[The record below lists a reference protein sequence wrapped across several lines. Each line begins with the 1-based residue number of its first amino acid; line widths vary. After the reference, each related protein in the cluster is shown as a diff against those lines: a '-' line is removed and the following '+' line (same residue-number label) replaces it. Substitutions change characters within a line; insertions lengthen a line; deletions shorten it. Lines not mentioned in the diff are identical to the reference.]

1 MSDVGARAPVAG
13 RNVVLRVGAPVVD
26 VSTDEGSPGLLAGAV
41 AGQALGQRRRLGAT
55 PGAGV
60 RRGGA
65 SVAGDEDHD
74 AWVELKPRDGEF
86 EACAAT
92 AVASTAVCVSRL
104 QVFGAGDGG
113 AATVTLAVPPR
124 RTRRVE
130 RCDGQR
136 AEALTCEVFRLPG
149 HGTPIGCRG
158 SPR

>member
-41 AGQALGQRRRLGAT
+41 ADPALGLGAT

-86 EACAAT
+86 EAGAAT
-92 AVASTAVCVSRL
+92 AIASTTVRVPRL
-104 QVFGAGDGG
+104 QVLGPSDGG
-113 AATVTLAVPPR
+113 AAAVTLAVPPR
-124 RTRRVE
+124 RTRCVE

-136 AEALTCEVFRLPG
+136 AEALAGEVFRLPG

>member
-1 MSDVGARAPVAG
+1 MSYVGARAPVAG
-13 RNVVLRVGAPVVD
+13 RNRVVRVRAPAVD
-26 VSTDEGSPGLLAGAV
+26 VSTDEGSPGLHASAD
-41 AGQALGQRRRLGAT
+41 ADRTLGVGAT

-60 RRGGA
+60 RRGGT

-92 AVASTAVCVSRL
+92 AVASTAVCVPRL

-136 AEALTCEVFRLPG
+136 AEALTCEGFRLPG
-149 HGTPIGCRG
+149 HGTPIGGRG

>member
-1 MSDVGARAPVAG
+1 MSDVGARAQVVGRVVVPLRDVA
-13 RNVVLRVGAPVVD
+13 
-26 VSTDEGSPGLLAGAV
+26 TDQGSPGLLAVAV
-41 AGQALGQRRRLGAT
+41 AGPALGRGAT
-55 PGAGV
+55 SGAGV

-74 AWVELKPRDGEF
+74 AWVELWPRDGEF

-92 AVASTAVCVSRL
+92 AVASTAVCVPRL